1 MNEHAYYQENLPLYA
16 AGQLDDDERLAVQRH
31 LAGCASCQDE
41 LELWMAVSGEIHAAN
56 RGLTPPPDLLD
67 RTVERLHA
75 PHPLALAFQRAGQ
88 LLRVQAALV
97 QRELWP
103 ASAAVMGVGVATA
116 LISNHAE
123 AIYFI
128 APLVAAAGLTVS
140 FGPENDQAYEL
151 VMSTPVSPWKVLLAR
166 LSIVSGYNLLL
177 ALAAS
182 LALLAIVP
190 AGLLGAVILGWLAP
204 MAFLSALALLLAL
217 WIGTGNAIAI
227 SYGLYVAQYASYQTI
242 SRMVTVPALEP
253 LISAYQ
259 QFWHS
264 PALMG
269 GLAALLLGLAL
280 WSANRPVFRLSSV
293 V

>member
-1 MNEHAYYQENLPLYA
+1 
-16 AGQLDDDERLAVQRH
+16 
-31 LAGCASCQDE
+31 
-41 LELWMAVSGEIHAAN
+41 
-56 RGLTPPPDLLD
+56 
-67 RTVERLHA
+67 
-75 PHPLALAFQRAGQ
+75 
-88 LLRVQAALV
+88 
-97 QRELWP
+97 
-103 ASAAVMGVGVATA
+103 VATA